1 MVCYIPNLI
10 NQPTILFLSQHRP
23 FLDKKIQKEKRNTT
37 IIEHLN
43 YEKKS
48 VLFQCDRQLL

>member
-10 NQPTILFLSQHRP
+10 NQLTILFLSQHRP

-48 VLFQCDRQLL
+48 VLFQCDTQLL

>member
-10 NQPTILFLSQHRP
+10 NQLIILCLSQHRP

-37 IIEHLN
+37 ITEHLN

-48 VLFQCDRQLL
+48 LLFQCDTQLL